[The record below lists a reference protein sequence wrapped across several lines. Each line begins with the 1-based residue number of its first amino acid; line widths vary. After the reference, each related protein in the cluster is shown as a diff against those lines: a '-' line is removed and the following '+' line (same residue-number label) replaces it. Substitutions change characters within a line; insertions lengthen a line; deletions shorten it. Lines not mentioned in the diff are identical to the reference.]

1 PLETARLFEETRQ
14 RAAELMIVNSVGQ
27 ALADQLDLDPLI
39 ERLGDQLQEGFD
51 ADIAYIALHDEA
63 RGQIE
68 FPYYS
73 ESGIRETGR
82 RTIAFG
88 EGLTSRILTG
98 REPLLLNRDAA
109 FQ

>member
-39 ERLGDQLQEGFD
+39 ERVGDQLPEVFD
-51 ADIAYIALHDEA
+51 ADIVYIALHY
-63 RGQIE
+63 GTTGVIE
-68 FPYYS
+68 FPYYN
-73 ESGIRETGR
+73 ESGTREAAR
-82 RTIAFG
+82 RTISFG
-88 EGLTSRILTG
+88 EGLTSRILTQ

-109 FQ
+109 